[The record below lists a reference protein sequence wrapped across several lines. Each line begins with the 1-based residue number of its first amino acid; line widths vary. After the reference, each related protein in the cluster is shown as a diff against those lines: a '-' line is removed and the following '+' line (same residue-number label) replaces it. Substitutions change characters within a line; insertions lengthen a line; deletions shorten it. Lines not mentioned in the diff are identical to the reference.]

1 MKFVDE
7 ATIKVAAGN
16 GGAGC
21 LSFRREKYIERG
33 GPDGG
38 DGGDGGSVYLQA
50 DVHLNTLIDFRY
62 QRIYKAKNG
71 LPGMG
76 RDRKGKSADNLVAK
90 VPMGTVVFDQDTGE
104 MIGELLNDGD
114 QLCVAKGGFHGIGNA
129 RFKSSTNRAPRET
142 TPGSSGETRNLKLEL
157 RLLADVGMLGLPNAG
172 KSTFIKAVS
181 NATPKVADYPFTTLY
196 PSLGVVRVQE
206 YQSFVISDIP
216 GLIAGAHTGTG
227 LGIRFLKHLS
237 RTRLLVHLVDLS
249 DEQQDTVES
258 IKTILN
264 ELKAFSEELY
274 AKERWLVFN
283 KIDMLDEEQ
292 VHQRVKETVDALQWQ
307 GPVYMISALARK
319 NTQQLCYDLMKAL

>member
-7 ATIKVAAGN
+7 ATIKVVAGN

-38 DGGDGGSVYLQA
+38 DGGDGGGVYLQA

-71 LPGMG
+71 QSGMG
-76 RDRKGKSADNLVAK
+76 RDRRGKSADDLVGR

-104 MIGELLNDGD
+104 MIGELINEGD
-114 QLCVAKGGFHGIGNA
+114 RLCVAKGGFHGIGNA

-196 PSLGVVRVQE
+196 PTLGVVRVQE
-206 YQSFVISDIP
+206 YQSFVISDLP

-249 DEQQDTVES
+249 DEQENCVDS
-258 IKTILN
+258 INTILN

-292 VHQRVKETVDALQWQ
+292 AQQRVKETVEQLQWQ
-307 GPVYMISALARK
+307 GPVYLISALARN